1 MFGYVKPLTPELRI
15 REYEC
20 YRAYYCGVC
29 RAMGACTG
37 QCSRM
42 TLSYDFVF
50 LAAVRCYLAGE
61 APEVE
66 KIRCIAH
73 PIRRR
78 KAVKLSPQLAYCADA
93 SAILSYQKCKDDRM
107 DEKGFRRLRAYFASL
122 FLSSAYHRAKK
133 RHPELDAK
141 IAHELDRLHEYEKT
155 ATKLSADAP
164 AEIFGAL
171 MQAVFEDGLDGSARR
186 IAAKLGQT
194 IGRWIYL
201 VDAADDFEADIK
213 RGRFNPYRKIW
224 ENHPT
229 SKDRQTV
236 LTALTAILMES
247 EQAFLLME
255 DAPTPELQE
264 ILANILYL
272 GLPEIAKQKV
282 LGCPKKKRSK
292 TEKGVQK

>member
-29 RAMGACTG
+29 RAMGSCTG

-61 APEVE
+61 TPEVE

-73 PIRRR
+73 PLRRR
-78 KAVKLSPQLAYCADA
+78 KAVKTSPQLAYCADA
-93 SAILSYQKCKDDRM
+93 SALLSYQKCKDDRI
-107 DEKGFRRLRAYFASL
+107 DEKGLKRLRARFAML
-122 FLSSAYHRAKK
+122 FLSSAYRRAKK
-133 RHPELDAK
+133 RHPELDER
-141 IAHELDRLHEYEKT
+141 IALELDRLHEYEQN
-155 ATKLSADAP
+155 ATEPSADAP
-164 AEIFGAL
+164 AAIFGSL
-171 MQAVFEDGLDGSARR
+171 MEAVFEEGLDGSARR

-194 IGRWIYL
+194 VGKWIYL
-201 VDAADDFEADIK
+201 VDAAEDFESDK
-213 RGRFNPYRKIW
+213 KHGRFNPYLKMW
-224 ENHPT
+224 GASPT
-229 SKDRQTV
+229 PQDRQMI
-236 LTALTAILMES
+236 LTALTSILMEA

-255 DAPTPELQE
+255 DPPAPELYE

-272 GLPEIAKQKV
+272 GLPEIAKHKV

-292 TEKGVQK
+292 TEKGDQT